1 MWGCIKPDVV
11 EYGGD
16 FLREKEGF
24 LVTQHNQTSSTV
36 VKTGANK
43 IGYAVGTSFA
53 APKVGHVI
61 AQLAKKFPK
70 DSTLLYKALVI
81 QSARLPEHVFYN
93 PDADALRLFGYGIPD
108 VKRAIENTPNR
119 ITFVAEGSVAA
130 QHANLYSIS
139 IPKEIT
145 RAGKDYDILVEVT
158 LTYTAAPRRTR
169 KKLKSYFGSWL
180 SWESSKL
187 GESFQ
192 IFSTRILKNLDD
204 PDEEI
209 IDVKS
214 IRWAISTSSTYGHIS
229 DFNVKTVPV
238 KKTG

>member
-36 VKTGANK
+36 VKTGANR

-81 QSARLPEHVFYN
+81 QSARLPEHVFII
-93 PDADALRLFGYGIPD
+93 R
-108 VKRAIENTPNR
+108 
-119 ITFVAEGSVAA
+119 
-130 QHANLYSIS
+130 
-139 IPKEIT
+139 
-145 RAGKDYDILVEVT
+145 T
-158 LTYTAAPRRTR
+158 LTPCDY
-169 KKLKSYFGSWL
+169 
-180 SWESSKL
+180 
-187 GESFQ
+187 
-192 IFSTRILKNLDD
+192 
-204 PDEEI
+204 
-209 IDVKS
+209 
-214 IRWAISTSSTYGHIS
+214 WAMVSQM
-229 DFNVKTVPV
+229 
-238 KKTG
+238 

>member
-1 MWGCIKPDVV
+1 M
-11 EYGGD
+11 
-16 FLREKEGF
+16 
-24 LVTQHNQTSSTV
+24 
-36 VKTGANK
+36 
-43 IGYAVGTSFA
+43 
-53 APKVGHVI
+53 
-61 AQLAKKFPK
+61 
-70 DSTLLYKALVI
+70 
-81 QSARLPEHVFYN
+81 
-93 PDADALRLFGYGIPD
+93 
-108 VKRAIENTPNR
+108 KRALENTPNR